1 MEKIYEAL
9 ARFIERHP
17 RWIIAIALVITL
29 AAVPGITMLETETGF
44 SALVSDEAEISVNNA
59 RYEAEFGGEPF
70 TVLLTGT
77 TEDILSPANLEQMA
91 KLEQFLLSD
100 ERYCCVTSPLALL
113 EAVTGATYKEN
124 PEVILYTVF
133 DQQGNLNPVITSLFP
148 DSEHGLVQITPAGN
162 LNDNDALL
170 AAQTI
175 ENFLGEN
182 PFQNVSTTVISDAG
196 LINSIT
202 ISIGSNIAIL
212 LGLAMA
218 VMIVVLML

>member
-17 RWIIAIALVITL
+17 RWLIAIALVITA

-44 SALVSDEAEISVNNA
+44 SALVSDEAEISVNNT

-70 TVLLTGT
+70 TVLLKGT
-77 TEDILSPANLEQMA
+77 TGDILSPVNLEQMA

-124 PEVILYTVF
+124 PEVILYAAY
-133 DQQGNLNPVITSLFP
+133 DQQGNLNPVIAPLFP
-148 DSEHGLVQITPAGN
+148 DSEHGLVQVTPAGN
-162 LNDNDALL
+162 LNDNESLL

-175 ENFLGEN
+175 ENFLDDN
-182 PFQNVSTTVISDAG
+182 P
-196 LINSIT
+196 
-202 ISIGSNIAIL
+202 
-212 LGLAMA
+212 
-218 VMIVVLML
+218 